1 MVNKIAVT
9 LVGGLVLVA
18 VLVVGG
24 VAALVLGGGSAG
36 EATPTFVEE
45 TPLSSPTPTA
55 APAATATG
63 APTATATSTP
73 TATVIPT
80 PAATATVTTRSPVP
94 PVEFDER
101 AVERLVGQLVNERR
115 RAADLDPLEL
125 EGGLAGDVSEMARD
139 HSRVMAAEGAATHV
153 IDGNT
158 SADRY
163 REYEL
168 YENCKWV
175 KAGEEGFAR
184 PDQNGLE
191 TGSENGFE
199 AVSRTVAGREYDDD
213 VTGET
218 RFNADERDVAE
229 AVVNQWWNT
238 TIPPCSQRLT
248 LPNARYLG
256 VGVEVT
262 KNGEVY
268 ATANLC

>member
-1 MVNKIAVT
+1 MVNKIAVA

-36 EATPTFVEE
+36 EATPTFVDE
-45 TPLSSPTPTA
+45 TPLPSPTPTA

-63 APTATATSTP
+63 APTATATPTATETPTP
-73 TATVIPT
+73 TATPT
-80 PAATATVTTRSPVP
+80 STTRPPVP
-94 PVEFDER
+94 AVEFDER
-101 AVERLVGQLVNERR
+101 EVERLVGRLVNERR

-139 HSRVMAAEGAATHV
+139 HSGAMAAEGEATHV
-153 IDGNT
+153 VDGNT

-163 REYEL
+163 REYSL

-175 KAGEEGFAR
+175 KPGEEGFAF
-184 PDQNGLE
+184 PDANGLE

-199 AVSRTVAGREYDDD
+199 AVANTTAGREYEDD

-229 AVVNQWWNT
+229 AVVNEWWNT
-238 TIPPCSQRLT
+238 TIPPYPQRLT

-262 KNGEVY
+262 RDGDVY